1 MSLRDTVPKPLWE
14 KLRFF
19 KAWCKRMS
27 FRLLWIFP
35 VDPDKIVFDNYFGKG
50 YGDNSKAIAEEF
62 IHRGKGKLYWLY
74 EGNVPELPASV
85 CPIRENSLRANY
97 HLATAAIWVDNCRK
111 EPYIDKRKNQFYLQA
126 WHGSIP
132 LKQIEK
138 DAENVLERFYVEG
151 AKRDSR
157 MADLMLSNSAFAD
170 KMFRNSFWYT
180 GEIKRFG
187 SPRLDSQ
194 FHKGLRERARKEL
207 GIDGEELVLLYA
219 PTFRLLH
226 NGDAYDVDF
235 AHVTGLL
242 RQKTGKNVTVL
253 IRLHPN
259 LSRDHLSISCERSI
273 DVSAHPDVYE
283 LMAASD
289 ILITDY
295 SSLMFEF
302 PIAKSKPVF
311 CYVKDLEEYDRGCY
325 FKIETLP
332 FSFSRTNEELT
343 EKIRDF
349 DQKEYDAKLS
359 AFYAELELCEDGKA
373 AQRTVD
379 YLLEKTNVGQS

>member
-259 LSRDHLSISCERSI
+259 LSRMSRIWKSTIVGFIS
-273 DVSAHPDVYE
+273 
-283 LMAASD
+283 
-289 ILITDY
+289 
-295 SSLMFEF
+295 
-302 PIAKSKPVF
+302 KSKHFHFPS
-311 CYVKDLEEYDRGCY
+311 RG
-325 FKIETLP
+325 P
-332 FSFSRTNEELT
+332 MRN
-343 EKIRDF
+343 
-349 DQKEYDAKLS
+349 
-359 AFYAELELCEDGKA
+359 
-373 AQRTVD
+373 
-379 YLLEKTNVGQS
+379 